1 MRHVRGGYGQLEL
14 GFDTGSSTLLVVD
27 ARVRN
32 IGLGEQESNR
42 SGNSS
47 SSSNTKKKDERPLD
61 IALGS

>member
-1 MRHVRGGYGQLEL
+1 MEL